1 MGACF
6 QTKEG
11 AWLNSPRSRAAT
23 KVRKTE
29 MTAMPEL
36 KRHCLKPRFPDA
48 DGWRTMQTHQ
58 SAEPK
63 KPRARSSL
71 RGADNNSKE
80 HVTKIGPNGGGQALR
95 KGLCRAAG
103 DVPDRT
109 GRAKNFLAARSTRT
123 CVRLLRGSGTRKGI
137 RAGNS
142 AEVPEEV
149 HKECK
154 RYPTGIFTAKTA
166 NYLRG
171 RW

>member
-1 MGACF
+1 MRRTEEENA
-6 QTKEG
+6 QNAKK
-11 AWLNSPRSRAAT
+11 RRAN
-23 KVRKTE
+23 
-29 MTAMPEL
+29 
-36 KRHCLKPRFPDA
+36 
-48 DGWRTMQTHQ
+48 G
-58 SAEPK
+58 
-63 KPRARSSL
+63 PRARSSL

-95 KGLCRAAG
+95 KGLCRAVG

-109 GRAKNFLAARSTRT
+109 GRATNVLAARSTRT
-123 CVRLLRGSGTRKGI
+123 CVRLLRNSGTRKGI

-142 AEVPEEV
+142 AEAPEEV

-154 RYPTGIFTAKTA
+154 RYPTGRFTAKTA